1 MGKTNFDEIQLDD
14 SKLYDG
20 SGKQIL
26 AAQQTLTAITAYTA
40 TSSGGTTVTS
50 TNATD
55 LDTTSAALKT
65 LRDEVAAMR
74 VVLAAHGLIA

>member
-40 TSSGGTTVTS
+40 TSTGGTTVTS